1 MNFRDALIKQIKG
14 TVFNGSN
21 IKSIKKM
28 NRSVLLCLPLALLC
42 SLTIWSNNHLNT
54 LYKPFSDKKGSI
66 EGIVIDATHQVPLA
80 YVTVVVENSL
90 GETLTGGITDDTGYF
105 KVNSLQEGNYRVKIQ
120 YIGFKTYTKDIRI
133 TSDNYAIQLETIVLE
148 EDMTSLDEVTVV
160 AEVSSIEQ
168 RVDRKVIN
176 VGKDLTTA
184 GPTASDIMNNL
195 PSVRVDE
202 QSGELTF
209 RGNQNVTVMVDGK
222 LSNVPVAQLLKQ
234 IPSNAIKQIELITNP
249 SAKYNPE
256 GMSGIINII
265 LHKNVA
271 MGFNGSVDV
280 GLAYQIEP
288 KFNSA
293 LDMNYRN
300 GKFNFYGNVS
310 NNISKNANFGT
321 INRIDEGVN
330 QRFDVLSINKSALY
344 NVGVD
349 YYINDNNTLSVFTNQ
364 NVFEGG
370 FLGSTFITS
379 EVNNLVDINQHIDVD
394 NSNNSQ
400 QYNLAYK
407 LKLGKE
413 GHTLDFEADHN
424 SFDSDAFNLNTFNG
438 FNSRPNFIEDIG
450 VTREQSIFNLD
461 YVRPLSETK
470 KFEAGLEA
478 RLLTSVTDY
487 FSDARVQN
495 TEGAFIPNATNY
507 DLTRDIYS
515 GYATFGNTLDKWTY
529 QIGLRAETVKETGIA
544 IETDLNAGIDNTLSF
559 TNNYFELYPSAF
571 VTYSPSE
578 KGTYQLSYSR
588 RVDRPNPNQLNPL
601 PEFTTPLVSKFGNP
615 DLQPQFTNSI
625 EANYTKQFEKGS
637 VTGGVFY
644 RAIQN
649 EINQFILID
658 RDDLNRLILS
668 FDNFDN
674 SVSYGIEVSANLK
687 PTAWWSIN
695 TGIDVFTRTQKSLAE
710 RLTVPTSEAG
720 IDDIV
725 SETVTVEN
733 VVFNARLFNNFKVTK
748 KLSLSAFGL
757 FRGPQ
762 EGIQFNSKSMGM
774 VNLGMR
780 YSFVENGTFSLNFN
794 DVFGTMFSR
803 FESDRPFRQE
813 GRWNWESRT
822 VFAGINYRFGGG
834 KYRAMSR
841 KQRDDN
847 EATSDGGMF

>member
-1 MNFRDALIKQIKG
+1 
-14 TVFNGSN
+14 
-21 IKSIKKM
+21 M
-28 NRSVLLCLPLALLC
+28 NRRVLLCMPLALLW
-42 SLTIWSNNHLNT
+42 SLTIWSTVNSKT
-54 LYKPFSDKKGSI
+54 FYKPASDGKGSV
-66 EGIVIDATHQVPLA
+66 EGIVIDASHQVPLA
-80 YVTVVVENSL
+80 YVTVVIENTL
-90 GETLTGGITDDTGYF
+90 GEILTGGITDDKGYF

-120 YIGFKTYTKDIRI
+120 YIGFKTYQKDISISADAYSVNLDTI
-133 TSDNYAIQLETIVLE
+133 TLE
-148 EDMTSLDEVTVV
+148 EDMTSLEEVTVV

-293 LDMNYRN
+293 LNLNYRN

-310 NNISKNANFGT
+310 NNIAKNDNFGS
-321 INRIDEGVN
+321 INRTDEGVN
-330 QRFDVLSINKSALY
+330 QRFDLLNRNKSTLY
-344 NVGVD
+344 KIGVD
-349 YYINDNNTLSVFTNQ
+349 YYINDKNTLSVFTNQ
-364 NVFEGG
+364 NIFDGG
-370 FLGSTFITS
+370 LIGDTFITG
-379 EVNNLVDINQHIDVD
+379 EANNLAEINQNLDIN
-394 NSNNSQ
+394 NNNDSQ

-407 LKLGKE
+407 LKLDKE
-413 GHTLDFEADHN
+413 DHTLEFEADHN
-424 SFDSDAFNLNTFNG
+424 RFDSDAFNVNTFNG
-438 FNSRPNFIEDIG
+438 FNTRPNFIEDIG
-450 VTREQSIFNLD
+450 VKREQSIFNLD
-461 YVRPLSETK
+461 YANPLSETK
-470 KFEAGLEA
+470 KLEAGLEA
-478 RLLTSVTDY
+478 RLLNSVTDY

-495 TEGAFIPNATNY
+495 IDGDFIPNATNY

-515 GYATFGNTLDKWTY
+515 GYATFGNKIDKWTY
-529 QIGLRAETVKETGIA
+529 QVGLRAENVRETGIA
-544 IETDLNAGIDNTLSF
+544 IETDLNTEIDNSLTF
-559 TNNYFELYPSAF
+559 ANNYFELYPSAF
-571 VTYSPSE
+571 VTYAPSE

-601 PEFTTPLVSKFGNP
+601 PEFTTPLVSQFGNP
-615 DLQPQFTNSI
+615 DLKPQFTNSL

-637 VTGGVFY
+637 ITGGVFY
-644 RAIQN
+644 RVIQD
-649 EINQFILID
+649 EINQYLFID
-658 RDDLNRLILS
+658 RDDLNRLIIS

-674 SVSYGIEVSANLK
+674 SVSYGVEVSASLK

-695 TGIDVFTRTQKSLAE
+695 TGIDVFSRSQKSIAE
-710 RLTVPTSEAG
+710 RLTVPTNEAG
-720 IDDIV
+720 VDDIIR
-725 SETVTVEN
+725 ETVTVEN

-762 EGIQFNSKSMGM
+762 DGVQFNSKAMGM

-780 YSFVENGTFSLNFN
+780 YNFVENGTFSLNFN
-794 DVFGTMFSR
+794 DIFGTMFSR
-803 FESDRPFRQE
+803 FESDRPFRQV
-813 GRWNWESRT
+813 GNWNWESRT

-847 EATSDGGMF
+847 EAKSDGGMF